1 MGCSITTLDLVSCL
15 LGVQLSSERTITTP
29 CASLD
34 YRPVTIID
42 SSRRRRAGTPDE
54 RSAHRCEGPS
64 IDVGRST
71 AAKGSGGVV
80 FRALALA
87 RTQCAQ
93 RFRHSGGS
101 LCSRGTV
108 QGLSD
113 STPITSMPE
122 RAAGLVFNRPTPTW
136 QQRSAP
142 CEFVAPA
149 YPGRRG
155 FPCAI
160 LR

>member
-108 QGLSD
+108 PRIVGLD
-113 STPITSMPE
+113 ANNVDARE
-122 RAAGLVFNRPTPTW
+122 GGRAGVQPPDPYMA
-136 QQRSAP
+136 A
-142 CEFVAPA
+142 A
-149 YPGRRG
+149 
-155 FPCAI
+155 
-160 LR
+160 